1 MIEDKKLKEAE
12 TRVKQYLKLGK
23 IETNGSKAFVG
34 FFTKNSAES
43 LKVASALYTL
53 STDEEKQK
61 IIGLS
66 NFNGFLWVVNASYY
80 SMFYMARALLEN
92 AGIQIKSEQSIH
104 AITFDAIIYFFYI
117 TGKLKKNLIERFIE
131 ANEEATELLGQEK
144 ANQLISDY
152 FNERSKRSAFTYET
166 GAIVMRNK
174 AKTSLERANNF
185 NKEINIILRN

>member
-1 MIEDKKLKEAE
+1 MIEDKKIKEAE
-12 TRVKQYLKLGK
+12 ARVKQYLKSGAIK
-23 IETNGSKAFVG
+23 TKGSGAFVG

-61 IIGLS
+61 IIGIL
-66 NFNGFLWVVNASYY
+66 NFNGFLWVVNSSYY

-117 TGKLKKNLIERFIE
+117 TGKLKKNLIEHFIE
-131 ANEEATELLGQEK
+131 ANGEATELLGQEK

-152 FNERSKRSAFTYET
+152 FNERGKRGTFTYET
-166 GAIVMRNK
+166 GAIAMKNK

-185 NKEINIILRN
+185 NKEINIILKN